1 MWIVMANTRRRW
13 LGTACVYIYIYVCIY
28 IYIHTYTYMC
38 VCVCE
43 GWLRSDDL
51 TSNLR
56 YLCLFRVFF
65 YCVYFIQHGLFEKS
79 RRNKLHYP
87 PLNYYL
93 FNIYIYYKFKGFKT
107 KKNCQKTFLFRTSI
121 HHERSIFLHLNHI
134 KASVQSEYW
143 DCGAQALL
151 KLWCGLHLSKTG

>member
-13 LGTACVYIYIYVCIY
+13 LGTACIYIY
-28 IYIHTYTYMC
+28 
-38 VCVCE
+38 E
-43 GWLRSDDL
+43 GWLRLDDL

-65 YCVYFIQHGLFEKS
+65 YWVYFIQHGLFEKS

-87 PLNYYL
+87 PLNQYYL
-93 FNIYIYYKFKGFKT
+93 FNIHIYYKFKGFKT